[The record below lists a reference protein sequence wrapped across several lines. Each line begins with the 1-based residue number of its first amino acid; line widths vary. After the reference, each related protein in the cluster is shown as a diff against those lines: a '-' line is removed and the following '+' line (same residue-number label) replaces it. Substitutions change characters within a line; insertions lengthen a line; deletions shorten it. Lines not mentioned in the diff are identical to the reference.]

1 MTTSTSLQAGHSRSW
16 RFVQFPLTRIA
27 IALVFM
33 IGTILLLQA
42 VAALTHFNP
51 HSGPGAGVAAGLT
64 IVALMAA
71 YAFYVRLIERRH
83 VTELAG
89 ARAASGFGVGFLLG
103 GLLFGLIMLILWL
116 AGVATIGKGVGWAA
130 VGMQLVSALEL
141 GVLQAIV
148 VCGILF
154 RIGEEGL
161 GTWIALAL
169 TVVLFGAAHAASP
182 GANLIS
188 ESTIGLEA
196 GTLLAAVYVYTR
208 GLWAPMGLLTAWSFA
223 EGGVF
228 GVSVP
233 GHTESGLL
241 VSRFHGPKILTGGA
255 AGPEATIV
263 AVLAC
268 LTVAAW
274 LFHRARPRGNIIRP
288 SWRRA
293 SPR

>member
-1 MTTSTSLQAGHSRSW
+1 MNTSRSLPAGHSRIW
-16 RFVQFPLTRIA
+16 RLVQFPLTRIV

-33 IGTILLLQA
+33 IGAMLLLQA
-42 VAALTHFNP
+42 VATVTHFKP
-51 HSGPGAGVAAGLT
+51 SSGLGASVAAGLT
-64 IVALMAA
+64 IMALVAT

-83 VTELAG
+83 VTELA
-89 ARAASGFGVGFLLG
+89 ATRAAPEFAVGFLLG
-103 GLLFGLIMLILWL
+103 SLLFSLIMLILWL
-116 AGVATIGKGVGWAA
+116 AGVAMIGKGAGWTA
-130 VGMQLVSALEL
+130 VGMQLLSALEL
-141 GVLQAIV
+141 GVLQAILV
-148 VCGILF
+148 YGILF
-154 RIGEEGL
+154 RIAEEGL
-161 GTWIALAL
+161 GTWIALAC

-182 GANLIS
+182 GASLIS

-196 GTLLAAVYVYTR
+196 GTLLAAVYVYSR
-208 GLWAPMGLLTAWSFA
+208 GLWAPMGLLTAWNFA
-223 EGGVF
+223 EGGVY

-241 VSRFHGPKILTGGA
+241 VSRFRGPKILTGGA
-255 AGPEATIV
+255 AGPEVTIV

-274 LFHRARPRGNIIRP
+274 LFRRARRKGNLIRP

>member
-33 IGTILLLQA
+33 TGTILLLQA
-42 VAALTHFNP
+42 VAALIHFKP
-51 HSGPGAGVAAGLT
+51 SSGLGASVAAGLT
-64 IVALMAA
+64 IMALMAT
-71 YAFYVRLIERRH
+71 YVFYVRLIERRH
-83 VTELAG
+83 ATELA
-89 ARAASGFGVGFLLG
+89 ATRAAAGFGVGFLLG
-103 GLLFGLIMLILWL
+103 GLLFSLIMLILWL
-116 AGVATIGKGVGWAA
+116 AGVATISKGAGWGAI
-130 VGMQLVSALEL
+130 GMQLLSALEW

-154 RIGEEGL
+154 RIAEEGL
-161 GTWIALAL
+161 GSWIALAGI
-169 TVVLFGAAHAASP
+169 VILFGAWHAASP
-182 GANLIS
+182 GASLIS

-196 GTLLAAVYVYTR
+196 GTLLAAVYVYSR
-208 GLWAPMGLLTAWSFA
+208 GLWAPMGLLTAWNFA

-255 AGPEATIV
+255 AGPEVTLV

-274 LFHRARPRGNIIRP
+274 LFHRARRRGNIIRP